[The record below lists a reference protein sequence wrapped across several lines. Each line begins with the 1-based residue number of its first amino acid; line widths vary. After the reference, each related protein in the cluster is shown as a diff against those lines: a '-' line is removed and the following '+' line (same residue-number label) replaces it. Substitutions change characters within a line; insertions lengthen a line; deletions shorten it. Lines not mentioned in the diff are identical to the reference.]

1 MSMEVTTMAS
11 SYKNETE
18 KIVENVVLKNHYE
31 L

>member
-1 MSMEVTTMAS
+1 MSMEVATMAS

-18 KIVENVVLKNHYE
+18 KIIYNAVLKNHHE